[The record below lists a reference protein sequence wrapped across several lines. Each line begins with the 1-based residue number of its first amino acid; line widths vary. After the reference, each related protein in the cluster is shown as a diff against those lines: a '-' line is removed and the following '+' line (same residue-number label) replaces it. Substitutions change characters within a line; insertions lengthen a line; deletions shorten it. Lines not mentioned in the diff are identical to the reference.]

1 MNAIATAHTT
11 ARETKLVA
19 RITPD
24 QLIDALDGPVGASEF
39 LGVLPQPGLGS
50 PSLFLGARVDG
61 QAYDDVAIVYGSG
74 NRAVTRTWTKSFEN
88 ANEVVYE
95 LVSDNSTTGYVS
107 R

>member
-1 MNAIATAHTT
+1 MNAFATAHTT
-11 ARETKLVA
+11 TRETKLVA

-24 QLIDALDGPVGASEF
+24 QLIDAPDAPLGASEF

-50 PSLFLGARVDG
+50 PSLFRGTRVDG
-61 QAYDDVAIVYGSG
+61 EAYDDVAIVYGGG
-74 NRAVTRTWTKSFEN
+74 NRAVTRTWTKSFETID
-88 ANEVVYE
+88 EVVYE

>member
-24 QLIDALDGPVGASEF
+24 QLIGAPNAPLGASEF

-50 PSLFLGARVDG
+50 PSLFRGTRVDG

-74 NRAVTRTWTKSFEN
+74 SRAVTRTWAKSFESID
-88 ANEVVYE
+88 EVVYE
-95 LVSDNSTTGYVS
+95 LVSDTSATGYVS